1 LIRGR
6 WRGILRGST
15 VNQRLKKLRDK
26 LTEKEIDAIFI
37 TQADNRRYL
46 SGFHGTA
53 GYLIITDKQAILATD
68 FRYTEQAK
76 SEAPDFIIQRITG
89 GVGVWLPA
97 LANELKIKRLG
108 FEGGDV
114 TYDFHRQLRRALNKG
129 REAARL
135 IPLNGLV
142 EVIRAIKEPEEK
154 EFITKASEITDAAFE
169 SIEPKIKA
177 GMTEKQVAWELEKA
191 LRESGSESLPF
202 DIIVGSGPNA
212 ALPHAKPSDRI
223 INEGEPIVIDM
234 GGKHQ
239 GYASDLTRT
248 ICLGKITPKFKEVHN
263 VILEAQQTAISKIS
277 RGITGK
283 AADAIARKIIEKAG
297 YGEAFGH
304 SLGHGVGLAEHEIPY
319 LSPSSKEKLVDGMVF
334 TIEPGI
340 YLAGWGGVR
349 IEDTVMMEG
358 GKVKLLTHAM
368 KITSNEK
375 GLSDKSLRGA

>member
-1 LIRGR
+1 
-6 WRGILRGST
+6 
-15 VNQRLKKLRDK
+15 VNKRLKKLRDK
-26 LTEKEIDAIFI
+26 LAEKEIDAIFI

-89 GVGVWLPA
+89 GVSDWLPA
-97 LANELKIKRLG
+97 LANDLKIKQMG

-114 TYDFHRQLRRALNKG
+114 TYDFHRQLRRALKKG

-142 EVIRAIKEPEEK
+142 EGIRAVKEPEEI
-154 EFITKASEITDAAFE
+154 ELIIKASAITDAAFE

-177 GMTEKQVAWELEKA
+177 GITEKQLAWELEKA

-234 GGKHQ
+234 GGKHR

-248 ICLGKITPKFKEVHN
+248 ICLGKINPKFKEVYN
-263 VILEAQQTAISKIS
+263 IVLEAQQAAISQIR

-340 YLAGWGGVR
+340 YLAVWGGVR
-349 IEDTVMMEG
+349 IEDTVVMEK
-358 GKVKLLTHAM
+358 GKIRLLTHAM

-375 GLSDKSLRGA
+375 GLSVKSLRGA